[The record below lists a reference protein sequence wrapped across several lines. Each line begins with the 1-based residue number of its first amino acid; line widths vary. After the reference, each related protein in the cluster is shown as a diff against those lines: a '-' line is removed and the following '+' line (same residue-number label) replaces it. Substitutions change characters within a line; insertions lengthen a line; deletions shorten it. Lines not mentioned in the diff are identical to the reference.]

1 MDYIVRATAAQG
13 QVRAFAATT
22 RDLVETAR
30 QDHNTSPV
38 ATAALGRLL
47 TAGAMMG
54 VMMKGDKDI
63 LTIQIKAGG
72 PLNGITVTADSK
84 GRVKGYVGNPN
95 VIIPANSQGKL
106 DVASA
111 VGVGFMNVIKD
122 FGLKEP
128 YVGQTA
134 LQTSEIAE
142 DLTYYFATSEQVP
155 SSVGLGV
162 LMEHNNTVKQGADLL
177 FSSCRLPRKR

>member
-72 PLNGITVTADSK
+72 PLNGITVTAD
-84 GRVKGYVGNPN
+84 
-95 VIIPANSQGKL
+95 
-106 DVASA
+106 
-111 VGVGFMNVIKD
+111 
-122 FGLKEP
+122 
-128 YVGQTA
+128 
-134 LQTSEIAE
+134 
-142 DLTYYFATSEQVP
+142 
-155 SSVGLGV
+155 
-162 LMEHNNTVKQGADLL
+162 
-177 FSSCRLPRKR
+177 